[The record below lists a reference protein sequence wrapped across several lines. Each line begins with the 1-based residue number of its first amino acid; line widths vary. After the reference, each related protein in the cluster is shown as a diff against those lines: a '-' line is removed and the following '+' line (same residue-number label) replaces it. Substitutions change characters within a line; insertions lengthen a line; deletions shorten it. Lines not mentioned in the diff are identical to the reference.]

1 MSDLPNPT
9 LLKMRR
15 LATGLLVVMACLY
28 VLARTLE
35 GSGAFWPWLRAF
47 SEAAMVGAL
56 ADWFAV
62 TALFRHPL
70 GLPIP
75 HTAVVRREKERI
87 GAAVASFLRK
97 SFLTPKE
104 VNRHWLEWRPVER
117 IATLLSDPRHVEDRL
132 RWFLARAPKFLGPSG
147 RATLSRLLGSG
158 IRHGVGT
165 VPMARLVTIL
175 LRGFLKSPGRRGLIA
190 PIIGRL
196 GKSVADNRE
205 WVMDEASKSTT
216 PKRLKVMDFLSKAA
230 ASAVSGKAVEKF
242 TAEMEA
248 ASRDE
253 NHPLYEKIEDALRET
268 AGELEAGK
276 IEKWEI
282 IKSRV
287 IDDPE
292 LVETVEEVADQAL
305 RLILES
311 AGTFGE
317 SGSLTKWSEV
327 LSNAA
332 IGLSEDKERLDEIE
346 KRAGEFASDF
356 FGQYGANVEKL
367 INRTVDR
374 WEADELIERIENQ
387 VGADLQFIRVNGTL
401 IGGLVGLL
409 LHGVGLLI
417 WH

>member
-1 MSDLPNPT
+1 M
-9 LLKMRR
+9 
-15 LATGLLVVMACLY
+15 
-28 VLARTLE
+28 
-35 GSGAFWPWLRAF
+35 
-47 SEAAMVGAL
+47 
-56 ADWFAV
+56 
-62 TALFRHPL
+62 
-70 GLPIP
+70 
-75 HTAVVRREKERI
+75 
-87 GAAVASFLRK
+87 
-97 SFLTPKE
+97 
-104 VNRHWLEWRPVER
+104 
-117 IATLLSDPRHVEDRL
+117 
-132 RWFLARAPKFLGPSG
+132 
-147 RATLSRLLGSG
+147 
-158 IRHGVGT
+158 
-165 VPMARLVTIL
+165 
-175 LRGFLKSPGRRGLIA
+175 
-190 PIIGRL
+190 
-196 GKSVADNRE
+196 
-205 WVMDEASKSTT
+205 
-216 PKRLKVMDFLSKAA
+216 
-230 ASAVSGKAVEKF
+230 
-242 TAEMEA
+242 
-248 ASRDE
+248 
-253 NHPLYEKIEDALRET
+253 
-268 AGELEAGK
+268 
-276 IEKWEI
+276 
-282 IKSRV
+282 

-409 LHGVGLLI
+409 LHGIGLLI